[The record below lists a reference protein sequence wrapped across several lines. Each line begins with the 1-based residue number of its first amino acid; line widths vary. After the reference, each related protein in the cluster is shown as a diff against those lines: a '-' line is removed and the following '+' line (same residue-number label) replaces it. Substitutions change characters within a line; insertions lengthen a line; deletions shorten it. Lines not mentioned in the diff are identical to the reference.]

1 MENCYIQKYKE
12 YIAFLR
18 ENCDDLLDN
27 DNWDS
32 LFKVLSL
39 LKISKEYT
47 LDDYRAK
54 NSTDNILR
62 LYARKV
68 DTERPDEK
76 ELEKYD
82 DWHSMRGIIRRTF
95 INDMKRAN
103 GIDVVEEEEPVGL
116 PEKIEPE
123 SVVTLD
129 FTPEAIWE
137 AYLLK
142 TTNYYI
148 GQRWHGGY
156 HRMSI
161 PADIDD
167 LKKFKPWREEEK
179 PEYET
184 FIEEMSGYD
193 FEPKITIDGD
203 MATIEHIAVFFHN
216 RFSKCRATVHYN
228 GKTRKI
234 ENFEFDDT
242 TIFEFEAH
250 FCY

>member
-1 MENCYIQKYKE
+1 M
-12 YIAFLR
+12 AFLR

-39 LKISKEYT
+39 LKISEEYT

-68 DTERPDEK
+68 GTERPDEK
-76 ELEKYD
+76 KLEKYD

-103 GIDVVEEEEPVGL
+103 GIDVVEDEEPVGL

-137 AYLLK
+137 TYLLK
-142 TTNYYI
+142 TTDYYI

-161 PADIDD
+161 LANIEE
-167 LKKFKPWREEEK
+167 LKDFKPWKEDEIQKYEK
-179 PEYET
+179 FIQET
-184 FIEEMSGYD
+184 ELD
-193 FEPKITIDGD
+193 FEPKITIKDD
-203 MATIEHIAVFFHN
+203 VATIEHIAVFFHN
-216 RFSKCRATVHYN
+216 RFSKCTAKAYYN
-228 GKTRKI
+228 AVDKKI
-234 ENFEFDDT
+234 EKFEFDNVDLFKFT
-242 TIFEFEAH
+242 SH
-250 FCY
+250 FMY